1 MADTTV
7 AAGLKVKQWDDQ
19 FFTEVARDNRFAGEF
34 GTQMTSL
41 IQVKENLMKKPGD
54 RVVFAL
60 ANRLTNEAV
69 TGSDWLE
76 GNEEQQTFRSFEVT
90 VNKRRNA
97 TQVAEIDEQYSAIS
111 IRDAGKF
118 SLKEWA
124 VEDTENLVIRGMNSI
139 NGVRHSSAS
148 EAQKDAWLVDNT
160 DRVLF
165 GAARTNHSTNDHSTS
180 LANCDTTADKFSA
193 AALSKMKTIAE
204 TIANPRIRPVR
215 STVAK
220 NGRKYFIC
228 YAHPYA
234 FDDLKADST
243 ITQAQRE
250 VMLQMENERLFEGGD
265 LYWDGIIIKKIE
277 QASTEWNYGL
287 VGAASANVVGA
298 FLCGAQAFG
307 AAYARRWNTVT
318 QERDYEDKRGVAVSA
333 IYGIEK
339 MKFGSGTADTADLKD
354 HSIVSGYFA
363 TAGLT

>member
-7 AAGLKVKQWDDQ
+7 ATGLKVKQWDDK

-34 GTQMTSL
+34 GTKETSL
-41 IQVKENLMKKPGD
+41 IQVKENLTKKPGD

-60 ANRLTNEAV
+60 ANRLTNEAI
-69 TGSDWLE
+69 TGTNWLE
-76 GNEEQQTFRSFEVT
+76 GNEEQQKFRSFEVT
-90 VNKRRNA
+90 VTKRRNG
-97 TQVAEIDEQYSAIS
+97 TNVAELDEQFSAID

-118 SLKEWA
+118 ALKEWA
-124 VEDTENLVIRGMNSI
+124 VEDTENLIIRAMPSI
-139 NGVRHSSAS
+139 NGVRYSSATES
-148 EAQKDAWLVDNT
+148 QKDAWLVDNA

-165 GAARTNHSTNDHSTS
+165 GAARSNNSSNDHSAS
-180 LANCDTTADKFSA
+180 LANCDTTNDKFNT

-234 FDDLKADST
+234 FDDLRSDT
-243 ITQAQRE
+243 TLQAAQKD

-265 LYWDGIIIKKIE
+265 LYWDGVIVKKIE
-277 QASTEWNYGL
+277 QASDEWNFGL
-287 VGAASANVVGA
+287 VGNSSARVVGA

-307 AAYARRWNTVT
+307 CAWAKRWWSKE
-318 QERDYEDKRGVAVSA
+318 QDRDYGDKHGLSINA

-339 MKFGSGTADTADLKD
+339 MRFGSGADDTDDPKD

-363 TAGLT
+363 TSGLA